1 MSHAGGLVVLILHTL
16 AICHFWQTLALLELG
31 LWMGDPA
38 LDSKAVTCL
47 KEWTGKEAVGWE
59 GV

>member
-1 MSHAGGLVVLILHTL
+1 MSLLADTSIAGAV
-16 AICHFWQTLALLELG
+16 
-31 LWMGDPA
+31 LWMGDPT